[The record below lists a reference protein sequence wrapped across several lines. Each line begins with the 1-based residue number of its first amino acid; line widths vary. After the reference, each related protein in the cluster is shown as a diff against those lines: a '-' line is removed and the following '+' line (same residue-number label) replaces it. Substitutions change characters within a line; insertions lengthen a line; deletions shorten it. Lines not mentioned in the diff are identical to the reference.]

1 MGTNGRTYYNCTECP
16 AYCCAIY
23 ERVQV
28 NKRDVTRLAR
38 YFGVTEEVAKYRYT
52 KVVNK
57 ERILRRKADP
67 MMGKCCMF
75 LDTTTR
81 QCTIY
86 HGRPGTCRQFPDTP
100 RCAYWD
106 LLKFEKQQQGDPD
119 ALPLV
124 QITFKNEIKNRNRT
138 AV

>member
-1 MGTNGRTYYNCTECP
+1 MGTSTRSNYNCTECP
-16 AYCCAIY
+16 AYCCSVY

-28 NKRDVTRLAR
+28 NRRDVVRLAKH
-38 YFGVTEEVAKYRYT
+38 FGVDESVAAVRYT

-67 MMGKCCMF
+67 LLGEACMF
-75 LDTTTR
+75 LNTATR
-81 QCTIY
+81 QCGIY
-86 HGRPGTCRQFPDTP
+86 HARPGTCRQFLDAA

-106 LLKFEKQQQGDPD
+106 LLKFEKQQQGDED

-124 QITFKNEIKNRNRT
+124 KITFRNGHK
-138 AV
+138 

>member
-1 MGTNGRTYYNCTECP
+1 METSGRSNYNCNECP
-16 AYCCAIY
+16 AYCCAVY

-28 NKRDVTRLAR
+28 TRRDVVRLAKH
-38 YFGVTEEVAKYRYT
+38 FGVNEEIAAVRYT

-67 MMGKCCMF
+67 LFGEACMF
-75 LDTTTR
+75 LNTATR
-81 QCTIY
+81 QCGIY
-86 HGRPGTCRQFPDTP
+86 HARPGTCRQFPDTA

-124 QITFKNEIKNRNRT
+124 KITFRNGHK
-138 AV
+138 

>member
-1 MGTNGRTYYNCTECP
+1 MGINGRSNYNCNECP
-16 AYCCAIY
+16 AYCCSVY

-28 NKRDVTRLAR
+28 NKRDVLRLAR
-38 YFGVTEEVAKYRYT
+38 YFGVTEEVASSRFT

-67 MMGKCCMF
+67 LLGEACTF
-75 LDTTTR
+75 LNTTTR
-81 QCTIY
+81 QCGIY
-86 HGRPGTCRQFPDTP
+86 HARPGTCRQFPDTA

-124 QITFKNEIKNRNRT
+124 KITFKGGNKQERT
-138 AV
+138 VN

>member
-1 MGTNGRTYYNCTECP
+1 
-16 AYCCAIY
+16 
-23 ERVQV
+23 VQV
-28 NKRDVTRLAR
+28 NKRDVLRLAR
-38 YFGVTEEVAKYRYT
+38 YFGVTEEAASARFT

-67 MMGKCCMF
+67 LLGEACTF
-75 LDTTTR
+75 LNTTTR
-81 QCTIY
+81 QCGIY
-86 HGRPGTCRQFPDTP
+86 HARPGTCRQFPDTA

-124 QITFKNEIKNRNRT
+124 KITFKGGNKHERT
-138 AV
+138 VN